1 MSERQTLFADVL
13 LPVPIHQVFTY
24 RIPFELNNAIR
35 FGVRVIV
42 PFGKNKLQTGIIT
55 RIHEEVPSAYQA
67 KYIEYQLDEQAI
79 ITEKQ
84 LLFWEWISSYYMAPL
99 GDVMNAALPSNFKLA
114 SETILVLHPEFS
126 LEFDHLDDKEQTI
139 VDALQNKDSL
149 DLKELSEILGIKT
162 IQPLI
167 KKMIERKIVI
177 SNEEINQRYT
187 PKTITCISFS
197 EHFSNERNLSELISE
212 MEQNKRMQK
221 QVDAI
226 LFLLKETNICGS
238 IQTPIPKKKLV
249 EHGISASALT
259 SLEKS
264 GVLICERY
272 QIDRITAK
280 QDTSNEL
287 KVLTIPQTK
296 ALEEIKTSF
305 EKSNVTLLHGVTGS
319 GKTEIYV
326 QLIQEQLD
334 LGKQILFLLPEIA
347 LTTQL
352 IQRLSHYFGPQ
363 VGVYHSRFNQN
374 ERIEI
379 WNKVLENN
387 VAQFRIILGARSSVF
402 LPYQELGLIIVDEEH
417 ENSFKQYDP
426 SPRYNARDAA
436 IVLARQHNAKV
447 LLGTATPSLES
458 YYNAKTGKF
467 ALVNL
472 VERYK
477 GLELPEI
484 ICADLKSERKLKNMQ
499 AHFSSI
505 LVAEMKLAIDK
516 GEQIILFQ
524 NRRGYTPLWS
534 CEICAWTPRCT
545 NCDVSLTY
553 HKHSNLLKCHY
564 CSFTSAPVGS
574 CPSCGSNR
582 LKMLGFGTEKIE
594 DDLGMIFPENVIKRL
609 DLDSTRN
616 KNAYEE
622 ILSDFENRKI
632 DILIGTQ
639 MVTKG
644 LDFDNVS
651 LVGILDADMLLRR
664 PDFRAYERSY
674 QLMSQVAGRAG
685 RKEKR
690 GKVIIQTADPEHWV
704 IKLVMEHDY
713 LGFYNNEIMERE
725 NFFYPPFYKMIT
737 LTLKHKEEYLVDA
750 AAIELA
756 QSLRDTFKERVLGP
770 EFPIIKRIQNLFL
783 KEIKLKI
790 ERSASDKKVKEKIAL
805 IIDQFYAK
813 PSNKS
818 IRIIIDV
825 DSL

>member
-126 LEFDHLDDKEQTI
+126 MEFDHLDDKEQTI

-197 EHFSNERNLSELISE
+197 EHFSNESNLSELISE

-458 YYNAKTGKF
+458 YYNAKAGKF

-564 CSFTSAPVGS
+564 CSFTTAPVGS

-594 DDLGMIFPENVIKRL
+594 DDLGMIFPKNVIKRL

-664 PDFRAYERSY
+664 PNFRAYERSY

>member
-24 RIPFELNNAIR
+24 RIPFELNNTIR

-114 SETILVLHPEFS
+114 SETMLVLHPEFS

-187 PKTITCISFS
+187 PKTLTCISFS
-197 EHFSNERNLSELISE
+197 EHFYNERNLSELISE

-564 CSFTSAPVGS
+564 CSFTTAPVGS

>member
-126 LEFDHLDDKEQTI
+126 MEFDHLDDKEQTI

-564 CSFTSAPVGS
+564 CSFTTAPVGS
-574 CPSCGSNR
+574 CPTCGSNR

-594 DDLGMIFPENVIKRL
+594 DDLGMIFPKNVIKRL

-704 IKLVMEHDY
+704 IKLVMGHDY

>member
-1 MSERQTLFADVL
+1 MSERKTLFVDVL
-13 LPVPIHQVFTY
+13 LPVPINQVFTY
-24 RIPFELNNAIR
+24 RIPFELNDTIK

-42 PFGKNKLQTGIIT
+42 PFGKNKLQTAIIT
-55 RIHEEVPSAYQA
+55 RIHEEVPSTYQA
-67 KYIEYQLDEQAI
+67 KYIEHQLDDHAI

-84 LLFWEWISSYYMAPL
+84 LHFWKWISSYYMAPL

-126 LEFDHLDDKEQTI
+126 MEFDHLDDKEQTI
-139 VDALQNKDSL
+139 VEALQNKDSL

-167 KKMIERKIVI
+167 KNLIEKRIVI
-177 SNEEINQRYT
+177 SKEEINHRYT
-187 PKTITCISFS
+187 PKTLTCISFS
-197 EHFSNERNLSELISE
+197 EHFYNERNLSELISE

-249 EHGISASALT
+249 EHGVSASALT

-280 QDTSNEL
+280 QDASNEL

-352 IQRLSHYFGPQ
+352 IQRLSHYFGAQ

-387 VAQFRIILGARSSVF
+387 AEQFRIILGARSSVF
-402 LPYQELGLIIVDEEH
+402 LPFQELGLIIVDEEH
-417 ENSFKQYDP
+417 ESSFKQYDP

-447 LLGTATPSLES
+447 VLGTATPSLES

-472 VERYK
+472 AERYK

-524 NRRGYTPLWS
+524 NRRGYTPIWS
-534 CEICAWTPRCT
+534 CEICTWTPRCT

-564 CSFTSAPVGS
+564 CSFTTAPIGS
-574 CPSCGSNR
+574 CSSCGSNR

-594 DDLGMIFPENVIKRL
+594 DDLAIIFPGIIIKRL
-609 DLDSTRN
+609 DFDSTRT

-632 DILIGTQ
+632 DVLIGTQ

-704 IKLVMEHDY
+704 IKLVMKHDY
-713 LGFYNNEIMERE
+713 LRFYNNEITERE

-737 LTLKHKEEYLVDA
+737 LTLKHKEEYLVERGA
-750 AAIELA
+750 SELA
-756 QSLRDTFKERVLGP
+756 LSLRDVFKERVMGP
-770 EFPIIKRIQNLFL
+770 EFPLVKRIQNLFL

-790 ERSASDKKVKEKIAL
+790 ERTASDKKVKEQISR
-805 IIDQFYAK
+805 IVNHFFEK
-813 PSNKS
+813 PMNKA
-818 IRIIIDV
+818 IRIAIDV
-825 DSL
+825 DPL

>member
-197 EHFSNERNLSELISE
+197 EHFYNERNLSELISE

-226 LFLLKETNICGS
+226 LLLLKETNICGS

-534 CEICAWTPRCT
+534 CEICAWTPRCS

-564 CSFTSAPVGS
+564 CSFTTAPVGS